1 LVLYLTY
8 LNFYILS
15 LKIARGVEKGKK
27 MSFFKRS
34 SPNVLGLDV
43 SSSAVKLIEL
53 SQHGARYRVESYAV
67 EPLPEKAIVDNNFA
81 DIEAIGETID
91 KVVKRSGTK
100 LKQAAV
106 AVTGSAVITKIVTIP
121 KPSND
126 DELEAQ
132 VELIAD
138 QYIPYSLDEVNLDFD
153 VVGVN
158 EKNAG
163 MIDVQLAASRRE
175 NIDDRVAALDL
186 AGLTAKVVDVEAY
199 ALENAYR
206 TLQSSLPNVSADS
219 TVAIADTGS
228 TITTLNIL
236 HKNKV
241 IYSRDQSFGGR
252 QLTEEIQQRYG
263 LSYEEAGMAK
273 KYGGL
278 PNNYV
283 EEVLEPFKEVMCQQI
298 GRSLQFFFSSSS
310 QHSVDHIVLSGGT
323 SSLPGVDALLEEKL
337 GTPIT
342 VANPFSNMTLAA
354 GVNAQ
359 ALRNDAAAMMIATG
373 LALRSF
379 D

>member
-1 LVLYLTY
+1 
-8 LNFYILS
+8 
-15 LKIARGVEKGKK
+15 
-27 MSFFKRS
+27 MSFFKRN
-34 SPNVLGLDV
+34 SPNVLGVDV
-43 SSSAVKLIEL
+43 STSAVKLIEL
-53 SQHGARYRVESYAV
+53 SKQGARYRVESYAV
-67 EPLPEKAIVDNNFA
+67 EPLPENAIVDNNFA
-81 DIEAIGETID
+81 DIEAIGETIG

-100 LKQAAV
+100 LKQAAI

-121 KPSND
+121 TPESD
-126 DELEAQ
+126 DELEGQ
-132 VELIAD
+132 VELVAD

-153 VVGVN
+153 VIGAN
-158 EKNAG
+158 EKNAK

-199 ALENAYR
+199 ALENTYK
-206 TLQSSLPNVSADS
+206 TLQSSLPNIGSDA

-228 TITTLNIL
+228 TITTLNVI

-241 IYSRDQSFGGR
+241 IYSRDQAFGGR

-278 PNNYV
+278 PDNYIS
-283 EEVLEPFKEVMCQQI
+283 EVLDPFKEVMCQQI

-310 QHSVDHIVLSGGT
+310 QHSVDHIILSGGT
-323 SSLPGVDALLEEKL
+323 SSLAGIDTLLEEKL
-337 GTPIT
+337 GTPTT

-354 GVNAQ
+354 QVNAQ

>member
-1 LVLYLTY
+1 
-8 LNFYILS
+8 
-15 LKIARGVEKGKK
+15 
-27 MSFFKRS
+27 
-34 SPNVLGLDV
+34 
-43 SSSAVKLIEL
+43 
-53 SQHGARYRVESYAV
+53 
-67 EPLPEKAIVDNNFA
+67 
-81 DIEAIGETID
+81 
-91 KVVKRSGTK
+91 
-100 LKQAAV
+100 
-106 AVTGSAVITKIVTIP
+106 
-121 KPSND
+121 
-126 DELEAQ
+126 
-132 VELIAD
+132 
-138 QYIPYSLDEVNLDFD
+138 VNLDFD
-153 VVGVN
+153 VIGVN

-186 AGLTAKVVDVEAY
+186 AGLTVKVVDVEAY

-206 TLQSSLPNVSADS
+206 TLQSSLPNISADS

-228 TITTLNIL
+228 TVTTLNII

-241 IYSRDQSFGGR
+241 IYSRDQAFGGK

-283 EEVLEPFKEVMCQQI
+283 EEVLDPFKEVMCQQI

-310 QHSVDHIVLSGGT
+310 EHAVDHIVLSGGT
-323 SSLPGVDALLEEKL
+323 SSLPGVDALLEDKL
-337 GTPIT
+337 GTPVT

-359 ALRNDAAAMMIATG
+359 ALRNDAAALMIATG